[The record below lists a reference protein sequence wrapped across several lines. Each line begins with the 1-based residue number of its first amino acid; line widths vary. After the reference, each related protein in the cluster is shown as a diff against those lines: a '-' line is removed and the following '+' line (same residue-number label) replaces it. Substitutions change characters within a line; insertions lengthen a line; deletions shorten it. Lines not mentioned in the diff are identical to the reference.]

1 MVHDY
6 FTTEKIGRFSFPT
19 IKGHVKIALKDIR
32 TGEVKTAFEG
42 DNIITD
48 AVKDIFTSNL
58 CGAMDY
64 RSMLPLY
71 SKMFGGILCFKE
83 QLNVDSPTVADA
95 KKDYFIPDS
104 NTNELTAHAGQTRFT
119 SQADDI
125 KRGDP
130 LNTSMTVADGSV
142 TLAWEW
148 GSAAGNGK
156 IKSVALTHADVGDA
170 GLGSGSD
177 AFKAMTPNINASFG
191 LTPSKPVAFIDKND
205 YGYTFSV
212 SGTTLTIKKF
222 PMAYKEVG
230 LIGLPFDYID
240 GKEKTKNLT
249 MGVSHSGQPYF
260 AFDKENSILYLFY
273 NAESSTTVYVDII
286 DLSSWDSASISSTTW
301 TMDEAV
307 GALAITGNTP
317 QPFPLPLCRGYVYI
331 PVDPAYYGNSA
342 KDFIKVQLSSTSDQ
356 TLLSGT
362 VKGATG
368 VFAPNADGRIIAGKC
383 FVINHNSLFP
393 TAVGT
398 PDDINTPDGSN
409 TRYTTILD
417 QGEGLVQ
424 MARLKSGTTLY
435 YPSISKFYLASKFN
449 LPEEVTKTNVQS
461 MVVTYTLTEV

>member
-1 MVHDY
+1 MIHDY
-6 FTTEKIGRFSFPT
+6 LRTEKMSGVRFPT

-32 TGEVKTAFEG
+32 TGKTDIAFEG

-48 AVKDIFTSNL
+48 AVKDIFASNL

-71 SKMFGGILCFKE
+71 SKMFGGILCFKDL
-83 QLNVDSPTVADA
+83 LNVDSPTVADA
-95 KKDYFIPDS
+95 KKDYYIPDS

-130 LNTSMTVADGSV
+130 LNTSTTVADGSV

-156 IKSVALTHADVGDA
+156 IKSVALTHADVGDV

-191 LTPSKPVAFIDKND
+191 LTPSKPVAFIDNND
-205 YGYTFSV
+205 YGYTFTT
-212 SGTTLTIKKF
+212 SGTTLSITKF

-230 LIGLPFDYID
+230 LIGMPYDYLT

-249 MGVSHSGQPYF
+249 LGSSHSDSPYF
-260 AFDKENSILYLFY
+260 AFDKDNSLLYLFY
-273 NAESSTTVYVDII
+273 NTSKSTTVYVDIV
-286 DLSSWDSASISSTTW
+286 DLSNWNSASVSSTTW
-301 TMDEAV
+301 TTDAAV
-307 GALAITGNTP
+307 GPLKVAGNDN
-317 QPFPLPLCRGYVYI
+317 QPFPLPICRGYVYL
-331 PVDPAYYGNSA
+331 PVDNGSNSVT
-342 KDFIKVQLSSTSDQ
+342 DLLKVKLSSTSVQ
-356 TLLSGT
+356 SQLTGT
-362 VKGATG
+362 IKGATG
-368 VFAPNADGRIIAGKC
+368 VFSPDADGRIIAGKC
-383 FVINHNSLFP
+383 FVINHNSLYP

-398 PDDINTPDGSN
+398 PDVINNP
-409 TRYTTILD
+409 TTANYRETTLLD
-417 QGEGLVQ
+417 QGKGLVQ
-424 MARLKSGTTLY
+424 MSRLKGQGYGYY

-449 LPEEVTKTNVQS
+449 LPEEVTKSNVQS
-461 MVVTYTLTEV
+461 MVITYTLTEV

>member
-83 QLNVDSPTVADA
+83 QLNVDSPTAADA

-177 AFKAMTPNINASFG
+177 AFKAMTPNINASYG
-191 LTPSKPVAFIDKND
+191 LSPSKPVAFIDKND

-230 LIGLPFDYID
+230 LIGLPFDYLT

-249 MGVSHSGQPYF
+249 LGSSHSESPYF
-260 AFDKENSILYLFY
+260 AFDKENSLLYIFY
-273 NAESSTTVYVDII
+273 NAEKSTTVYVDTIN
-286 DLSSWDSASISSTTW
+286 LSSWDSASVSSTTW
-301 TMDEAV
+301 TTDVAV
-307 GALAITGNTP
+307 GPLFVTGNNH
-317 QPFPLPLCRGYVYI
+317 QPFPLPLCRGYVYLPI
-331 PVDPAYYGNSA
+331 SNNLFSVENLLR
-342 KDFIKVQLSSTSDQ
+342 VQLSSTGNQRSFDA
-356 TLLSGT
+356 TIE
-362 VKGATG
+362 GATG

-383 FVINHNSLFP
+383 FVINHNSLYP

-398 PDDINTPDGSN
+398 PDIINVQDGSN
-409 TRYTTILD
+409 TPQTTILD

-424 MARLKSGTTLY
+424 MARLKSVGGNLY